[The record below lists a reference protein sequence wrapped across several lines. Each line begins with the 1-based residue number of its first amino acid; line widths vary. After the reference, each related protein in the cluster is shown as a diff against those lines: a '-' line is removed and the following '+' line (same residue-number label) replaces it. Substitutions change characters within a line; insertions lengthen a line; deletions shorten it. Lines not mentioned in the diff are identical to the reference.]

1 MIAPQYLFNNA
12 TLNKA
17 KDNSSSSFYFIYLFL
32 SFRRRCCGLR
42 VCFCVCACSA
52 ACFLLQDSR
61 AALAVI
67 SFLHTLPYLNES
79 SVCVLCLY
87 VFVLCVFSS
96 HGWSSV
102 CLCVCVCRCEC
113 NLHLWSG
120 VAVGVC
126 VLCVS
131 CHVCSCA
138 CVSVCVYVWL
148 KTQPSVGA
156 LMSKCTLLSLL
167 LGFM

>member
-12 TLNKA
+12 TLNEA
-17 KDNSSSSFYFIYLFL
+17 KDNFSSSFYFIYLFL

-52 ACFLLQDSR
+52 ACFLLRDTR

-67 SFLHTLPYLNES
+67 SFLHTLTCLNES

-87 VFVLCVFSS
+87 VFVLCVFLS

-102 CLCVCVCRCEC
+102 CLCVCVCVCVSMWVQFTV
-113 NLHLWSG
+113 WSS

-131 CHVCSCA
+131 CPVCSCG
-138 CVSVCVYVWL
+138 CVCVYVWL
-148 KTQPSVGA
+148 KNTTFSGSA
-156 LMSKCTLLSLL
+156 NE
-167 LGFM
+167 

>member
-12 TLNKA
+12 TLNEA
-17 KDNSSSSFYFIYLFL
+17 KDNFSSSFYFIYLFL

-52 ACFLLQDSR
+52 ACFLLRDTR

-67 SFLHTLPYLNES
+67 SFLHTLTCLNES

-87 VFVLCVFSS
+87 VFVLCVFLS

-102 CLCVCVCRCEC
+102 CLCVCVCVRVDVSAIYSMVQRSCRCLC
-113 NLHLWSG
+113 VVCLVSCMFLW
-120 VAVGVC
+120 VC
-126 VLCVS
+126 VC
-131 CHVCSCA
+131 
-138 CVSVCVYVWL
+138 VCVVKKHNLQWER
-148 KTQPSVGA
+148 
-156 LMSKCTLLSLL
+156 
-167 LGFM
+167 